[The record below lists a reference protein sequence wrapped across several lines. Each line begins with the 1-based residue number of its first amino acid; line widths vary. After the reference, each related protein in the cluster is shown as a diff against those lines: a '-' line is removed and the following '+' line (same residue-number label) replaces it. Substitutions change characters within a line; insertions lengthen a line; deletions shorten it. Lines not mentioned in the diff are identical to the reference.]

1 MSAISLSRRARFC
14 AMLDAMRMALR
25 TEISL
30 FSYQFFLAKRVPH
43 NPSDKKLCLGLG
55 GDPCGLCSTSDT
67 NKYFFSSR
75 LSTGKSMD
83 LCTGVQ
89 LTSNFAD
96 PAARRGGT
104 RRCEG
109 CAEGAG
115 LVCPRPS
122 PCRGQKQDRDVRDL
136 QMRWTVAPASR
147 ACC

>member
-55 GDPCGLCSTSDT
+55 GYPCGLCGTSDT

-75 LSTGKSMD
+75 LSTGKSMG

-89 LTSNFAD
+89 LTSKL
-96 PAARRGGT
+96 RRSS
-104 RRCEG
+104 C
-109 CAEGAG
+109 
-115 LVCPRPS
+115 
-122 PCRGQKQDRDVRDL
+122 
-136 QMRWTVAPASR
+136 
-147 ACC
+147 